1 MIVAAGEFKAKCL
14 RLMDTVRD
22 TGEEIVI
29 TKHGKPV
36 AKLVS
41 PTKKRPRSLYG
52 CMKGAVTYC
61 GDIISPIDVKKARP
75 QRYRTGGSADQNRM
89 PAQSAT

>member
-52 CMKGAVTYC
+52 CMKGAVKYC
-61 GDIISPIDVKKARP
+61 GDIVSPVDVEWE
-75 QRYRTGGSADQNRM
+75 ADK
-89 PAQSAT
+89 